1 MSITITPQ
9 HLSGKISV
17 ISSKSLSHRYVI
29 ASGLAEGTSE
39 IDNVLDSEDLTATKE
54 ALSTL
59 GVKFNGNKI
68 TGGELKAQRQVI
80 DAHESGS
87 TLRFMIPI
95 AMLQKEKM
103 TFVGSGR
110 LPKRTLDVYFDL
122 FKQKNMP
129 FWQITNDYLPLE
141 VQGLLKPG
149 HYSIKGDISSQ
160 FLTGLLFAL
169 PLLKK
174 DSVIEVTTPLE
185 SKGYIELT
193 LDVLKRFG
201 IHILS
206 AGNYFYIKGS
216 QKYQP
221 QKAMVEGDYSQA
233 AFWMV
238 AGLIGDSIELLSL
251 NPVSKQ
257 GDYKIVDII
266 KEMNGQIE
274 YSDLNRIW
282 SISPSKTYGVT
293 IDLSQIP
300 DLGPI
305 LMVLAAVSEG
315 KTTFTNAGRLRIK
328 ESDRLEAMYQTL
340 TKFGV
345 SIFIDGDTVQI
356 TGQKTLKGNQE
367 FDSFDDHRIAMAI
380 AIAAIKAD
388 GPVTIK
394 NHLCVRK
401 SYPNFFE
408 VYQKLGGK
416 IHESR

>member
-1 MSITITPQ
+1 M
-9 HLSGKISV
+9 
-17 ISSKSLSHRYVI
+17 
-29 ASGLAEGTSE
+29 
-39 IDNVLDSEDLTATKE
+39 
-54 ALSTL
+54 
-59 GVKFNGNKI
+59 KFNGNQI
-68 TGGELKAQRQVI
+68 TGGELKAQKQVI

-95 AMLQKEKM
+95 AMLQPEKIM
-103 TFVGSGR
+103 FIGSGR
-110 LPKRTLDVYFDL
+110 LPKRTLDVYFSL

-129 FWQITNDYLPLE
+129 FWQLSEDYLPLE

-149 HYSIKGDISSQ
+149 HYAMRGDVSSQ

-185 SKGYIELT
+185 SRGYVELT

-201 IHILS
+201 IHVLS

-238 AGLIGDSIELLSL
+238 AGVIGSQIELLSL

-257 GDYKIVDII
+257 GDYKVIDII
-266 KEMNGQIE
+266 REMNGHIE

-282 SISPSKTYGVT
+282 TVFPSETYGIN

-300 DLGPI
+300 DLGPA
-305 LMVLAAVSEG
+305 LMVLAALSKGVS
-315 KTTFTNAGRLRIK
+315 TFTNAGRLRIK
-328 ESDRLEAMYQTL
+328 ESDRLEAMVQTL

-345 SIFIDGDTVQI
+345 QVVVDHDDVTI
-356 TGQKTLKGNQE
+356 TGQQILKGNQE

-380 AIAAIKAD
+380 AIAAIRAD

-394 NHLCVRK
+394 NHMAVKK

-408 VYQKLGGK
+408 VYQKLGGNLD
-416 IHESR
+416 ES

>member
-1 MSITITPQ
+1 MNMTIIPGKI
-9 HLSGKISV
+9 SGKISV
-17 ISSKSLSHRYVI
+17 ISSKSLSHRYII
-29 ASGLAEGTSE
+29 AAGLADGTSE
-39 IDNVLDSEDLTATKE
+39 IDNVLDSEDLTATRE
-54 ALSTL
+54 ALAAL
-59 GVKFNGNKI
+59 GVKFEENKVI
-68 TGGELKAQRQVI
+68 GGVVKAQRQVI

-95 AMLQKEKM
+95 AMLQKEKIM
-103 TFVGSGR
+103 FTGSGR
-110 LPKRTLDVYFDL
+110 LPKRTLDVYFDV

-129 FWQITNDYLPLE
+129 FWQMSDDFLPLE

-149 HYSIKGDISSQ
+149 HYSIRGDVSSQ

-169 PLLKK
+169 PLLKR
-174 DSVIEVTTPLE
+174 DSVIEITTPLE
-185 SKGYIELT
+185 SSGYVELT

-238 AGLIGDSIELLSL
+238 AGLIGSEIELLSL

-266 KEMNGQIE
+266 REMNGQIT
-274 YSDLNRIW
+274 YNDLNRIW
-282 SISPSKTYGVT
+282 KISPSDTYGIT

-305 LMVLAAVSEG
+305 LMVLASLSSG
-315 KTTFTNAGRLRIK
+315 TTTFIHAGRLRIK

-340 TKFGV
+340 VKFGV
-345 SIFIDGDTVQI
+345 SVEIDGDTVKI
-356 TGQKTLKGNQE
+356 IGQKTLKGNQE
-367 FDSFDDHRIAMAI
+367 FDSYDDHRITMAI
-380 AIAAIKAD
+380 AIAAIRAD
-388 GPVTIK
+388 GPITIV
-394 NHLCVRK
+394 NPMCVKK

-408 VYQKLGGK
+408 VYQKLGGMF
-416 IHESR
+416 HES

>member
-1 MSITITPQ
+1 MNMTIIPGK
-9 HLSGKISV
+9 LSGKISV

-29 ASGLAEGTSE
+29 AAGLADGTSE
-39 IDNVLDSEDLTATKE
+39 IDNVLDSEDLTATRE
-54 ALSTL
+54 ALSAL
-59 GVKFNGNKI
+59 GVKFEGNKVI
-68 TGGELKAQRQVI
+68 GGVVRAQRQVI

-95 AMLQKEKM
+95 AMLQKEKIM
-103 TFVGSGR
+103 FTGSGR
-110 LPKRTLDVYFDL
+110 LPKRTLDVYFDV

-129 FWQITNDYLPLE
+129 FWQMSDDFLPLE

-149 HYSIKGDISSQ
+149 HYSIRGDVSSQ

-169 PLLKK
+169 PLLKR
-174 DSVIEVTTPLE
+174 DSVIEITTPLE
-185 SKGYIELT
+185 SSGYVELT

-238 AGLIGDSIELLSL
+238 AGLIGSEIELLSL

-266 KEMNGQIE
+266 REMNGQIT

-282 SISPSKTYGVT
+282 KISPSDTDGIT

-305 LMVLAAVSEG
+305 LMVLAALSSG
-315 KTTFTNAGRLRIK
+315 TTTFVNAARLRIK
-328 ESDRLEAMYQTL
+328 ESDRLEAMYQIL
-340 TKFGV
+340 VKFGV
-345 SIFIDGDTVQI
+345 SMTIDGDTVKI
-356 TGQKTLKGNQE
+356 IGQKTLKGNQE
-367 FDSFDDHRIAMAI
+367 FDSFDDHRITMAI
-380 AIAAIKAD
+380 AIAAIRAD
-388 GPVTIK
+388 GPITIV
-394 NHLCVRK
+394 NPMCVKK

-408 VYQKLGGK
+408 VYQKLGGMF
-416 IHESR
+416 HES

>member
-1 MSITITPQ
+1 MNMTIIPGK
-9 HLSGKISV
+9 LSGKISV
-17 ISSKSLSHRYVI
+17 ISSKSLSHRYII
-29 ASGLAEGTSE
+29 AAGLADGTSE
-39 IDNVLDSEDLTATKE
+39 IDNVLDSEDLTATRE
-54 ALSTL
+54 ALAAL
-59 GVKFNGNKI
+59 GVKFEKNKVI
-68 TGGELKAQRQVI
+68 GGVVKAQRQVI

-95 AMLQKEKM
+95 AMLQKEKIM
-103 TFVGSGR
+103 FTGSGR
-110 LPKRTLDVYFDL
+110 LPKRTLDVYFDV

-129 FWQITNDYLPLE
+129 FWQMSDDFLPLE

-149 HYSIKGDISSQ
+149 HYSIRGDVSSQ

-169 PLLKK
+169 PLLKR
-174 DSVIEVTTPLE
+174 DSVIEITTPLE
-185 SKGYIELT
+185 SSGYVELT

-238 AGLIGDSIELLSL
+238 AGLIGSEIELLSL

-266 KEMNGQIE
+266 REMNGQIT

-282 SISPSKTYGVT
+282 KISPSDTYGIT

-305 LMVLAAVSEG
+305 LMVLASLSSG
-315 KTTFTNAGRLRIK
+315 TTTFIHAGRLRIK
-328 ESDRLEAMYQTL
+328 ESNRLEAMYQTL
-340 TKFGV
+340 VKFGV
-345 SIFIDGDTVQI
+345 SVEIDGDTVKI
-356 TGQKTLKGNQE
+356 IGQKTLKGNQE
-367 FDSFDDHRIAMAI
+367 FDSYDDHRITMAI
-380 AIAAIKAD
+380 AIAAIRAD
-388 GPVTIK
+388 GPITIV
-394 NHLCVRK
+394 NPMCVKK

-408 VYQKLGGK
+408 VYQKLGGMF
-416 IHESR
+416 HES

>member
-1 MSITITPQ
+1 MSITIIPRK
-9 HLSGKISV
+9 LSGKISV
-17 ISSKSLSHRYVI
+17 ISSKSLSHRYII
-29 ASGLAEGTSE
+29 AAGLADGMSE
-39 IDNVLDSEDLTATKE
+39 IDNVLDSEDLTATRE
-54 ALSTL
+54 ALAAL
-59 GVKFNGNKI
+59 GVKFDGNKVF
-68 TGGELKAQRQVI
+68 GGVVRAQKQVI
-80 DAHESGS
+80 DARESGS

-95 AMLQKEKM
+95 AMLQKEKIM
-103 TFVGSGR
+103 FTGSGR
-110 LPKRTLDVYFDL
+110 LPKRTLDVYFDV

-129 FWQITNDYLPLE
+129 FWQMSNDYLPLE

-149 HYSIKGDISSQ
+149 HYSMRGDVSSQ

-169 PLLKK
+169 PLLKR
-174 DSVIEVTTPLE
+174 DSVIEITTPLE
-185 SKGYIELT
+185 SSGYVELT

-221 QKAMVEGDYSQA
+221 QRAMVEGDYSQA

-238 AGLIGDSIELLSL
+238 AGLIGSEIELLSL

-266 KEMNGQIE
+266 KEMNGQII
-274 YSDLNRIW
+274 YSDLSRIW
-282 SISPSKTYGVT
+282 EVTPSDTYGIV

-305 LMVLAAVSEG
+305 LMILASLSSG
-315 KTTFTNAGRLRIK
+315 TTTFIHTGRLRIK
-328 ESDRLEAMYQTL
+328 ESDRLDAMYQTL
-340 TKFGV
+340 VKFGV
-345 SIFIDGDTVQI
+345 SIEIDGDNVKI
-356 TGQKTLKGNQE
+356 IGQKSLKGNQE

-380 AIAAIKAD
+380 AIAAIRAD
-388 GPVTIK
+388 GPITII
-394 NHLCVRK
+394 NPMCVKK

-408 VYQKLGGK
+408 VYQKLGGMF
-416 IHESR
+416 HES

>member
-1 MSITITPQ
+1 MNMTIIPGK
-9 HLSGKISV
+9 LSGKISV
-17 ISSKSLSHRYVI
+17 ISSKSLSHRYII
-29 ASGLAEGTSE
+29 AAGLADGTSE
-39 IDNVLDSEDLTATKE
+39 IDNVLDSEDLTATRE
-54 ALSTL
+54 ALAAL
-59 GVKFNGNKI
+59 GVKFEENKVI
-68 TGGELKAQRQVI
+68 GGVVKAQRQVI

-95 AMLQKEKM
+95 AMLQKEKIM
-103 TFVGSGR
+103 FTGSGR
-110 LPKRTLDVYFDL
+110 LPKRTLDVYFDV

-129 FWQITNDYLPLE
+129 FWQMSDDFLPLE

-149 HYSIKGDISSQ
+149 HYSIRGDVSSQ

-169 PLLKK
+169 PLLKR
-174 DSVIEVTTPLE
+174 DSVIEITTPLE
-185 SKGYIELT
+185 SSGYVELT

-238 AGLIGDSIELLSL
+238 AGLIGSEIELLSL

-266 KEMNGQIE
+266 REMNGQIT
-274 YSDLNRIW
+274 YNDLNRIW
-282 SISPSKTYGVT
+282 KISPSDTYGIT

-305 LMVLAAVSEG
+305 LMVLASLSSG
-315 KTTFTNAGRLRIK
+315 TTTFIHAGRLRIK

-340 TKFGV
+340 VKFGV
-345 SIFIDGDTVQI
+345 SVEIDGDTVKI
-356 TGQKTLKGNQE
+356 IGQKTLKGNQE
-367 FDSFDDHRIAMAI
+367 FDSYDDHRITMAI
-380 AIAAIKAD
+380 AIAAIRAD
-388 GPVTIK
+388 GPITIV
-394 NHLCVRK
+394 NPMCVKK

-408 VYQKLGGK
+408 VYQKLGGMF
-416 IHESR
+416 HES